1 MTPVDTELPKD
12 ARALKALALA
22 QRATILDQQATL
34 LEQQAT
40 LELLRARSRE
50 LEAKALKFQDLY
62 FGRSSEKTR
71 STATAEDFKQIPL
84 FQAELL
90 AEAQRAAEANNV
102 SGSMSSAPGK
112 PRRKGGRRSKFP
124 SHLPHVETK
133 YELKDDD
140 KVCDCGCEMHVIGF
154 ETSKELERIETTIV
168 HTIKRAKYGCRDC
181 GASIKTAPGPFRPF
195 EGALL
200 GTGFTATM
208 LGERFGHHMPFN
220 RLESKYRG
228 EGLELSRSTLERTS
242 ARAAKRLAPLVDL
255 LRAKIIDSGLL
266 FMDDTPVTVARPVGS
281 VDGSKK
287 GRIWVYVDRD
297 GNHVFDFSRDRKKE
311 HPEQWLKGF
320 KGAAHADAY
329 SGYDAFFAQEGV
341 TEIGCWAH
349 ARRYFMEAEDS
360 EPELAAEILSR
371 IRDLFFVET
380 AAKDAGLDDQ
390 TRRTFRQEK
399 ALPILRDLRARLDL
413 HQPSVLPRSTMGK
426 AISYALNQWDALTA
440 YTEDGRFEIE
450 NNAAERALRPIAA
463 GRKGW
468 LFFLNEGGG
477 ENAAVLFSL
486 ITTAKAV
493 GINPVDYL
501 RDVLVRMD
509 FERDW
514 EKLLPSAWKE
524 HFAPEVTRRREAAM
538 RELTFVR

>member
-181 GASIKTAPGPFRPF
+181 GASIKTAPGPFPPVRRRAARYRIHCDHARRAIRPSH
-195 EGALL
+195 AVQS
-200 GTGFTATM
+200 
-208 LGERFGHHMPFN
+208 PW
-220 RLESKYRG
+220 
-228 EGLELSRSTLERTS
+228 SRSTAAKAS
-242 ARAAKRLAPLVDL
+242 SSRAARSNG
-255 LRAKIIDSGLL
+255 LRPGPRSGWRRSSIS
-266 FMDDTPVTVARPVGS
+266 F
-281 VDGSKK
+281 
-287 GRIWVYVDRD
+287 
-297 GNHVFDFSRDRKKE
+297 
-311 HPEQWLKGF
+311 
-320 KGAAHADAY
+320 
-329 SGYDAFFAQEGV
+329 
-341 TEIGCWAH
+341 
-349 ARRYFMEAEDS
+349 ARRS
-360 EPELAAEILSR
+360 S
-371 IRDLFFVET
+371 
-380 AAKDAGLDDQ
+380 
-390 TRRTFRQEK
+390 TRGSSSWTT
-399 ALPILRDLRARLDL
+399 
-413 HQPSVLPRSTMGK
+413 PR
-426 AISYALNQWDALTA
+426 
-440 YTEDGRFEIE
+440 
-450 NNAAERALRPIAA
+450 
-463 GRKGW
+463 
-468 LFFLNEGGG
+468 
-477 ENAAVLFSL
+477 
-486 ITTAKAV
+486 
-493 GINPVDYL
+493 
-501 RDVLVRMD
+501 
-509 FERDW
+509 
-514 EKLLPSAWKE
+514 
-524 HFAPEVTRRREAAM
+524 
-538 RELTFVR
+538 